1 MQFDWSFAWSILP
14 ELLRASQATV
24 FITIAS
30 FACASVGGLAVLAL
44 RSSPRRFISMPATWV
59 VDFIRS
65 TPLLL
70 QVFFVYYVL
79 PAYGLTLGPVE
90 AGIATLGVHYSC
102 YMSEAYRSALAAVPN
117 GQWEAAQALGLK
129 RVQVFRKVI
138 WPQMLPVVVPTGGS
152 LMIYMFK
159 DTPVLAAVTVRE
171 VLQTASR
178 IGADNFRYLE
188 PITIVGVLFLAM
200 SLLAAWATR
209 RLERRFD
216 FAAHKS

>member
-1 MQFDWSFAWSILP
+1 MEFDWSFAWSILP
-14 ELLRASQATV
+14 ELLRASQATI
-24 FITIAS
+24 FITVVS
-30 FACASVGGLAVLAL
+30 FACACLGGLAVLAL
-44 RSSPRRFISMPATWV
+44 RSSPHRIVSRPVTWI

-79 PAYGLTLGPVE
+79 PGYGLTLGPVQ
-90 AGIATLGVHYSC
+90 AGIVTLGVHYSC
-102 YMSEAYRSALAAVPN
+102 YMSEAYRSALAAVPH

-129 RVQVFRKVI
+129 RMQVFRKVI
-138 WPQMLPVVVPTGGS
+138 WPQMCPVVIPIGGS

-188 PITIVGVLFLAM
+188 PITIVGALFLAM

-209 RLERRFD
+209 RLERRFT
-216 FAAHKS
+216 FAAQKP